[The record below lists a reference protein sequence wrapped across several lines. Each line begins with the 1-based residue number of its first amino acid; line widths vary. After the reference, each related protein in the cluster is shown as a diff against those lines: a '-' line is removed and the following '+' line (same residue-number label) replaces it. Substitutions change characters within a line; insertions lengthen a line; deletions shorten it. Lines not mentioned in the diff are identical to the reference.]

1 MATTIEDGSGKGYSV
16 KVDSENR
23 FFTRSITES
32 EFDKATRSGNAYNI
46 NTLFL
51 PLSGGTET
59 PILYLRNNEDN
70 ILNLAAWFIGTDNST
85 GTPSRQG
92 LVKLYSN
99 PTAGTIITSG
109 ADVTPANRLVGSSN
123 VLDVDIKSG
132 GDGFTVSGFAV
143 DPLLYQTQ
151 GQTARVFGNI
161 QLAILKGGSVVITYT
176 PNGQN
181 PLEIYAGFQV
191 YLSDNNNL

>member
-23 FFTRSITES
+23 FFTRAVTES

-51 PLSGGTET
+51 PISGGTEV
-59 PILYLRNNEDN
+59 PILYLKNNEDE

-109 ADVTPANRLVGSSN
+109 TDVTPVNRLVGSSN
-123 VLDVDIKSG
+123 VLDADIKSG
-132 GDGFTVSGFAV
+132 GDGFTASGFAV

-161 QLAILKGGSVVITYT
+161 QLAVLKGGSVVVTYT

-191 YLSDNNNL
+191 YLSDNDDL